1 MPVTDK
7 IDVSSLCSGDGSSSN
22 SWILNESVLITAI
35 KSLTNTTKTIWFKTG
50 HYYSSST
57 IHIDFGQIF
66 KDNPNKYSL
75 FREGLS
81 IIGDT
86 NTKIQFATIRG
97 QNVPSLH
104 IEWTSPSGQVG
115 LFFWEISGLHIGGDN
130 DNELVRIGSYNA
142 NTMAWNS
149 CTFLGL
155 VINNGYIKES
165 DNNNV
170 SQAIGIIM
178 VRVLQSRLDI
188 VATCAQGIGAVF
200 QNMEF
205 SVLISGSFS
214 NAQVNG
220 GKTIYNNS
228 VGLKLI

>member
-1 MPVTDK
+1 MNVANKICVVILSTVFILFGIIATFSGLNIIHSSYSNILLQPYGKEIDQMKPRIYSLETTVTVNDK

-86 NTKIQFATIRG
+86 NTK
-97 QNVPSLH
+97 
-104 IEWTSPSGQVG
+104 
-115 LFFWEISGLHIGGDN
+115 
-130 DNELVRIGSYNA
+130 
-142 NTMAWNS
+142 
-149 CTFLGL
+149 
-155 VINNGYIKES
+155 
-165 DNNNV
+165 
-170 SQAIGIIM
+170 
-178 VRVLQSRLDI
+178 
-188 VATCAQGIGAVF
+188 
-200 QNMEF
+200 
-205 SVLISGSFS
+205 
-214 NAQVNG
+214 
-220 GKTIYNNS
+220 
-228 VGLKLI
+228 

>member
-1 MPVTDK
+1 MNVANKICVVILSSAVFILFGIIVVFTGLYSSLNVNKINSNILLQSYGTYTEIQQMKQRIHSLETTIPVTDK

-86 NTKIQFATIRG
+86 NTK
-97 QNVPSLH
+97 
-104 IEWTSPSGQVG
+104 
-115 LFFWEISGLHIGGDN
+115 
-130 DNELVRIGSYNA
+130 
-142 NTMAWNS
+142 
-149 CTFLGL
+149 
-155 VINNGYIKES
+155 
-165 DNNNV
+165 
-170 SQAIGIIM
+170 
-178 VRVLQSRLDI
+178 
-188 VATCAQGIGAVF
+188 
-200 QNMEF
+200 
-205 SVLISGSFS
+205 
-214 NAQVNG
+214 
-220 GKTIYNNS
+220 
-228 VGLKLI
+228 